1 MEKRVDLFKKPI
13 AFEWDSGNQNKNWLK
28 HRVTNEESEE
38 IYFDPHKRI
47 LKQVFYQEKEER
59 FILIGKTKKGRL
71 LMVVFTI
78 RGEKVRVIS
87 SRDLNRKEKFLHEET
102 SGA

>member
-1 MEKRVDLFKKPI
+1 VDLFKKPI
-13 AFEWDSGNQNKNWLK
+13 AFEWDLGNQNKNWVK

-38 IYFDPHKRI
+38 VFFDPHKRI
-47 LKQVFYQEKEER
+47 LRHVFYQEKEER
-59 FILIGKTKKGRL
+59 FILVGKTKKERFL
-71 LMVVFTI
+71 AVVFTI

-87 SRDLNRKEKFLHEET
+87 SRDLNRKERVLYEET